1 MITILF
7 GPPCVGKGTI
17 AQELCSDPSYV
28 LIPTGEIIRSI
39 QGKPSTIDL
48 SMHPRGSQLK
58 AAWRTDFDQVM
69 RTGGYLPDDAIIEM
83 VELYK
88 AGFAT
93 HSKFLYDGFPR
104 NLKQA
109 IALDISLRHMGHD
122 PKDVQVVVLDAPDA
136 KLVERNELRRLTEQ
150 REDDDPAI
158 FAQRLSTFRQKA
170 LDLTD
175 YYRGSGRLIEI
186 DASGTREET
195 LARIRS
201 EIAPTYA
208 ITLPL
213 IPPATN
219 TPIRRDARAASPHIA

>member
-17 AQELCSDPSYV
+17 ARELCSDPSYV
-28 LIPTGEIIRSI
+28 LIPTGEIIRAI

-48 SMHPRGSQLK
+48 SIHPRGAELK
-58 AAWRTDFDQVM
+58 AAWREDFDQIM
-69 RTGGYLPDDAIIEM
+69 RTGGYLPDDAIIHL

-88 AGFAT
+88 AGFPA

-109 IALDISLRHMGHD
+109 IVLDVSLRTMGHD
-122 PKDVQVVVLDAPDA
+122 PKDVQVVALDAPDA
-136 KLVERNELRRLTEQ
+136 KLLERNQLRRITEQ

-158 FAQRLSTFRQKA
+158 FAERLATYRQKA
-170 LDLTD
+170 PDLVD

-186 DASGTREET
+186 DASGPREET
-195 LARIRS
+195 VARIRS
-201 EIAPTYA
+201 EIAPSYA
-208 ITLPL
+208 IALPL
-213 IPPATN
+213 LKLSTDTPTLRDIRAITPP
-219 TPIRRDARAASPHIA
+219 R